1 MKKVLFYFF
10 SIEKGKKF
18 GKWRKRKHSPP
29 LIFLFFFADFLFLLD
44 VEIELG

>member
-10 SIEKGKKF
+10 SIKKGKKF
-18 GKWRKRKHSPP
+18 GKWRKRKHSPS
-29 LIFLFFFADFLFLLD
+29 LIFFFFADFLFLLD